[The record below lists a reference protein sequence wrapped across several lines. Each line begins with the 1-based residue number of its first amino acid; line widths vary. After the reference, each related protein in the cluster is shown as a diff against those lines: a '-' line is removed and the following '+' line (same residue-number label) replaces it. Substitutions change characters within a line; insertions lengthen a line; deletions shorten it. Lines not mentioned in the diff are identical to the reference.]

1 MPSSN
6 NHGSP
11 MPFASFRRPILTIGS
26 DQVHSEMNH
35 DSGAQNLDTF
45 QRQVFTRFHD
55 ISVVDANELLSISW
69 ICKLLDAFSS
79 CQDHFQVLLSNNRGH
94 LLKPPADRLAT
105 EFFDR
110 AIKALDI
117 FNASRD
123 GIEKI
128 RIWQKHLEIVLCALD
143 TRQKILGEAHF
154 RRARKA
160 LMDLALVMIDE
171 KDTGSIFSHRNRSF
185 GRKGKDSHHHRSSG
199 HTRSLSWSVPHNWSA
214 SKQLQL
220 IANNL
225 IPPRGN
231 EIEATD
237 GLATLFFTMSF
248 ILMFVLWVLVLAIPC
263 QDRGVQIHFTI
274 PRNFP
279 WTTPFLLLHSRIMD
293 ESKKKD
299 RRSSNG
305 LLKEIHQI
313 EKNVHQMTT
322 LVDSA
327 QFPLSEEVKEEVRAN
342 GCELLLVCEACKN
355 GLDPLQRQMRDVFRK
370 IIKCHTE
377 GLEALGKA
385 TEP

>member
-26 DQVHSEMNH
+26 DPVHSEMNH
-35 DSGAQNLDTF
+35 DSRTQNLDAF
-45 QRQVFTRFHD
+45 QRQVFTWFHD
-55 ISVVDANELLSISW
+55 VSVVDANELLSISW
-69 ICKLLDAFSS
+69 ICKFLDAFSS
-79 CQDHFQVLLSNNRGH
+79 CLDNFQITLMNNRGH

-117 FNASRD
+117 FNATRD

-128 RIWQKHLEIVLCALD
+128 RIWQKHLEMVLCALD
-143 TRQKILGEAHF
+143 SRQRILGEAQF

-185 GRKGKDSHHHRSSG
+185 GRKGKDSHHG
-199 HTRSLSWSVPHNWSA
+199 HSRSLSWSVPHNWSA

-231 EIEATD
+231 EVEATD

-248 ILMFVLWVLVLAIPC
+248 ILMFVLWVLVVAIPC

-279 WTTPFLLLHSRIMD
+279 WSTPFSLLHSRIMD
-293 ESKKKD
+293 ESKKRD
-299 RRSSNG
+299 RRNSNG
-305 LLKEIHQI
+305 LLQEIHQI
-313 EKNVHQMTT
+313 EKNVHQITT
-322 LVDSA
+322 SVDSA
-327 QFPLSEEVKEEVRAN
+327 HFPLSEEVKEEVRAN
-342 GCELLLVCEACKN
+342 VCELSLIHEACKN
-355 GLDPLQRQMRDVFRK
+355 GLDPLQRQLRDVFRK
-370 IIKCHTE
+370 IMNCHTE

>member
-1 MPSSN
+1 
-6 NHGSP
+6 
-11 MPFASFRRPILTIGS
+11 MPFASFRRPILNIGN
-26 DQVHSEMNH
+26 DPVHSEMNH
-35 DSGAQNLDTF
+35 DSSTQNLHTF
-45 QRQVFTRFHD
+45 QRKVFTCFHD

-69 ICKLLDAFSS
+69 ICKLLDAFSI
-79 CQDHFQVLLSNNRGH
+79 CLDNFQAILTNDRGH

-117 FNASRD
+117 FNATRD
-123 GIEKI
+123 GIERI

-143 TRQKILGEAHF
+143 TRQRILGEAQF

-160 LMDLALVMIDE
+160 LLDLALVMIDE
-171 KDTGSIFSHRNRSF
+171 KDTGSIFSHPNRSF
-185 GRKGKDSHHHRSSG
+185 GRKGKDNHHHRSSG
-199 HTRSLSWSVPHNWSA
+199 HSRSLSWSLPHNWSA

-220 IANNL
+220 IANNI

-248 ILMFVLWVLVLAIPC
+248 ILMFVLWVLVVAIPC
-263 QDRGVQIHFTI
+263 QDQGVQIHFTI

-279 WTTPFLLLHSRIMD
+279 WSTPFFLLHSQIMD
-293 ESKKKD
+293 ESKKRG
-299 RRSSNG
+299 RRNSNG

-313 EKNVHQMTT
+313 EKNVHQITT

-327 QFPLSEEVKEEVRAN
+327 QFPLSEEVKEEVRVNAY
-342 GCELLLVCEACKN
+342 GLTLVCEACKN
-355 GLDPLQRQMRDVFRK
+355 GLDPFQLQLRDVFRK
-370 IIKCHTE
+370 IMNCHTE